1 MNVGLLLS
9 FVGIG
14 CRMRVLCVGCGFCV
28 LDAGFVCRMRMLG
41 VTVAFCSHTTHSC
54 LSASFS
60 LSHSLLPL
68 PFFLFPFSSFST
80 ISTHTTPSLLY
91 NKHLIHSKCKPSS
104 FYTSLPLSYK
114 SRASPAARSTS
125 HTPLPHSY
133 ILLHAISHDSVNN
146 YISIPSRSH
155 SRPSPTPN

>member
-1 MNVGLLLS
+1 MSEGLLLS

-14 CRMRVLCVGCGFCV
+14 VGCGFGV
-28 LDAGFVCRMRMLG
+28 LDAGFVCWMRVLG
-41 VTVAFCSHTTHSC
+41 VTVAFCPHTTHSC
-54 LSASFS
+54 LSAS

-80 ISTHTTPSLLY
+80 TSTHTTPSLLY

-133 ILLHAISHDSVNN
+133 ILLHAIGHDSVNN